1 MYDKLVVINLQLDEW
16 VLKDDAKVRERL
28 AEMEAK

>member
-1 MYDKLVVINLQLDEW
+1 MYDKLVVINLQLDGW
-16 VLKDDAKVRERL
+16 ALKEDAKVRERL